1 MSTQRLQP
9 QLTEIDRVEIR
20 LAALNDCAPETA
32 HLQFRRCC
40 GSSKWIELMTKARP
54 FLNVHQLEVM
64 ADRLWDS
71 CAHEDWI
78 EAFNSHPRIGE
89 QVSTRWS
96 QQEQSGI
103 AGASTRVLDSL
114 AMANHDYETK
124 FGYTF
129 IVCAAGKAAPEVL
142 ASLQQRLRNDPA
154 LEIGNAAEQ
163 QRLIMRLRL
172 RRLLSE

>member
-9 QLTEIDRVEIR
+9 QLTEIDRIEIR

-40 GSSKWIELMTKARP
+40 GSSRWIELMTKARP
-54 FLNVHQLEVM
+54 FQNVHQLDTM
-64 ADRLWDS
+64 ADRMWES
-71 CAHEDWI
+71 CTHEDWL

-103 AGASTRVLDSL
+103 AGASTRLLASF

-129 IVCAAGKAAPEVL
+129 IVCAAGKSATEMLAAL
-142 ASLQQRLRNDPA
+142 HQRLRNDPA

-163 QRLIMRLRL
+163 QRLITRLRL